1 MKQIKLSEKVE
12 EHNILFEMMDF
23 KNTDTQEIKSY
34 KISVWE
40 LKYKNKSVYGES
52 SKQEYFWTDKEGI
65 NKLEWWSKM
74 SKNKGVDK

>member
-12 EHNILFEMMDF
+12 EHNILFEMMDS

-52 SKQEYFWTDKEGI
+52 SKQE
-65 NKLEWWSKM
+65 
-74 SKNKGVDK
+74 